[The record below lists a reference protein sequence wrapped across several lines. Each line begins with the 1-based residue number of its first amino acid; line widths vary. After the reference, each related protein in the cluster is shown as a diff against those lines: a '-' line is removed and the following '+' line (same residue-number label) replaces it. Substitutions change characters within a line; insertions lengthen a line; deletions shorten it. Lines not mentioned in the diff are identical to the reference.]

1 MRYVIAL
8 VLVLVALSPGQLP
21 LTTGQHGALAPWGG
35 GGPDSF
41 GYRYLDSDTTCPGS
55 PTYNWVDIKGYGTEI
70 TGLGDDNYVGP
81 FPIGFEF
88 PYYWYRVDTVYV
100 GADGYITFT
109 HGSLP
114 GLPPN
119 PVPDTS
125 EPNNTVAPLLSDL
138 DCSSGGSVWRW
149 TSADADTFIIEY
161 DSIRFWSTGGI
172 NTFQIILSRP
182 DSTIT
187 IQYREQSGA
196 PYGGWAPENNQT
208 GIENVSGA
216 IGLNY
221 LSGMYP
227 PQNMYHDSL
236 AVLFI
241 PPESTAMRTDS
252 VWLDSLFG
260 PPDTVDTAFRCGVA
274 VCCTVEPASVDGF
287 WGFYDKDGVLVYSD
301 AFQCDVYPGDSAIVA
316 SPLFNI
322 GNDTGPWTIKCM
334 IPTDSV
340 IWRFRG
346 RYRPG
351 VEEGRPQ
358 ASSHELPPTVLR
370 RLPDGEAAF
379 DATGRRV
386 VDPRPGVYFVREAQ
400 AQAQAQA
407 VRKVVLTK

>member
-1 MRYVIAL
+1 MKFASVFLAIGC
-8 VLVLVALSPGQLP
+8 VLSAVSGQPLAEHVMLP
-21 LTTGQHGALAPWGG
+21 GG

-41 GYRYLDSDTTCPGS
+41 GYGYLDSDTICPGS
-55 PTYNWVDIKGYGTEI
+55 PTYNWVDIKGYGTQI

-88 PYYWYRVDTVYV
+88 PYYGYRVDTVYV

-125 EPNNTVAPLLSDL
+125 EPNNTVAPMLSDL

-172 NTFQIILSRP
+172 NTFQILLSRP

-187 IQYREQSGA
+187 IQYKEQSGE
-196 PYGGWAPENNQT
+196 PYGGWAPEHNQT
-208 GIENVSGA
+208 GIENVTGT

-221 LSGMYP
+221 LSGTFP
-227 PQNMYHDSL
+227 PQNLYHDSL

-241 PPESTAMRTDS
+241 PPESIAVRIDS

-260 PPDTVDTAFRCGVA
+260 PSDTVDTAFRCGVA
-274 VCCTVEPASVDGF
+274 VCCSFLDRYVEGFWAFYDGQGTLVFIDAFLCVSKTTPASG
-287 WGFYDKDGVLVYSD
+287 
-301 AFQCDVYPGDSAIVA
+301 
-316 SPLFNI
+316 
-322 GNDTGPWTIKCM
+322 
-334 IPTDSV
+334 
-340 IWRFRG
+340 
-346 RYRPG
+346 
-351 VEEGRPQ
+351 
-358 ASSHELPPTVLR
+358 
-370 RLPDGEAAF
+370 
-379 DATGRRV
+379 
-386 VDPRPGVYFVREAQ
+386 
-400 AQAQAQA
+400 
-407 VRKVVLTK
+407 